1 MKTYAQTA
9 GIILLLALSTRAQKP
24 QSPDLSSSWGAVSG
38 GVAGLPAGLPSSRQ
52 VAPVHSNATFPVGF
66 PSATT
71 DANSMTMTITSGPVH
86 LGPGDLLDIGVFD
99 SPELTTHARV
109 TSGAEISFPLLGKLH
124 VGGLTP
130 LEVQNLIREQ
140 LIAGDFVKDPQV
152 EVFVTE
158 YANQAIYVLGEV
170 TKPGAYP
177 LVGDHRLF
185 DLITAAGGFSPRAGK
200 TITITHHENPSS
212 PQVIRFSRHPNLAA
226 DNIEIAAGDTINVG
240 QAGVVYVVGNVQ
252 HPGGFL
258 LDGDQ
263 QLSVIQALAL
273 AAGSRPGAAMKNA
286 RIVRTT
292 AQGQQQVVVN
302 LSKILASKSPDVI
315 LQDQDIL
322 YVPNSVLRS
331 SLNRGTDAAVQATV
345 GAAIYRW

>member
-1 MKTYAQTA
+1 MKTYVQTA
-9 GIILLLALSTRAQKP
+9 GLILLLALSAGAQNP
-24 QSPDLSSSWGAVSG
+24 QSPNLPSSWGAVPS
-38 GVAGLPAGLPSSRQ
+38 GVAGLAAGLPSSRQ
-52 VAPVHSNATFPVGF
+52 VAPVQSNATLPVGF
-66 PSATT
+66 PSPPK
-71 DANSMTMTITSGPVH
+71 DGNSMTMTITSGPVH

-109 TSGAEISFPLLGKLH
+109 TSEAEISFPLVGKLH

-158 YANQAIYVLGEV
+158 YANQAIYVFGEV

-212 PQVIRFSRHPNLAA
+212 PQVVRFSRHPNLAA

-240 QAGVVYVVGNVQ
+240 QAGVVYIVGNVQ

-258 LDGDQ
+258 LDGDE

-292 AQGQQQVVVN
+292 AQGRQQIVVN
-302 LSKILASKSPDVI
+302 LNKILASKNPDVI

-331 SLNRGTDAAVQATV
+331 GLNRGTDAAVQATV